1 MHLNLKFA
9 YFSQVQSN
17 IYKQQQRL
25 KLMCKEMEKNAQKGL
40 VIA

>member
-9 YFSQVQSN
+9 YFSQVQSTTEAKIN
-17 IYKQQQRL
+17 VQGNG
-25 KLMCKEMEKNAQKGL
+25 KNAQKGL